1 MKQKTP
7 VNSQRKALGTLL
19 PVEQHP
25 PVNGVNR
32 PPVPLFIEQSRI
44 IYRVWKF
51 LVVILSLV
59 IYLLLLVF
67 LVGMGRYD
75 QRRQ

>member
-1 MKQKTP
+1 ML
-7 VNSQRKALGTLL
+7 S

-32 PPVPLFIEQSRI
+32 PPVPLFVKQSLI

-51 LVVILSLV
+51 LVVILSWV

-67 LVGMGRYD
+67 LVGMGKGMIRGIS
-75 QRRQ
+75 R